1 MRKDETKPS
10 PPYVFSGRVRPQI
23 AIIGS
28 GLAGEALA
36 ARLSSFCEVT
46 VFERGSTRGLYSP
59 HVVSSGRSLGLHS
72 TVNYGLGG
80 TTALW
85 RGCLLDME
93 ADEFGAL
100 WPDIVKK
107 ELPRSYL
114 EFVTHLAGERCGGL
128 WSRRKEWD
136 SSLGDILERSLLVP
150 ARSPRLAKSSTWR
163 SVSVRTNC
171 VVDRVEE
178 KGSGVVVVFRDGA
191 NWQQQFF
198 DLAIV
203 CAGALNTPGI
213 LRRSGIFSPLVGSNL
228 TDHPMGLVAKLEVGN
243 PMRVNAQLARPDGLR
258 TIIKI
263 KDEATSLWASF
274 QLCPTHDTSFAEE
287 HYLSNANGGGGRM
300 FSALELYEKV
310 KNQSYREMWKNRA
323 LGRKCVGRFAY
334 VLATLEQ
341 EPNEDDT
348 VRNDSSGRLIL
359 SWTIAEAGVAAL
371 TRSLQ
376 KLAASFEAELHLP
389 PDGISSR
396 LWSGAHHASTC
407 RISLNG
413 DTGVVDSNLRVHQRQ
428 RVYACDASVLPST
441 GASHTGLAI
450 GSLAMR
456 LADHLQLCL
465 SDKATVRVTE
475 KA

>member
-1 MRKDETKPS
+1 M
-10 PPYVFSGRVRPQI
+10 

-46 VFERGSTRGLYSP
+46 VFERGSTRGLCSP
-59 HVVSSGRSLGLHS
+59 NLVSSGRSLGLRS
-72 TVNYGLGG
+72 TLNYGLGG

-93 ADEFGAL
+93 PDEFGAL

-114 EFVTHLAGERCGGL
+114 EFVTHLAGERSGRL

-136 SSLGDILERSLLVP
+136 STVGDILERSLLVP

-191 NWQQQFF
+191 DWQQQSF

-213 LRRSGIFSPLVGSNL
+213 LRKSGICSSLAGSHL
-228 TDHPMGLVAKLEVGN
+228 TDHPMGLVAKLEVAN
-243 PMRVNAQLARPDGLR
+243 PVRVNGMLARPDGLR
-258 TIIKI
+258 TIIKV

-274 QLCPTHDTSFAEE
+274 QLCPAHDASFAEE
-287 HYLSNANGGGGRM
+287 HYLSNANGSGGRM
-300 FSALELYEKV
+300 FSALEMYEKI
-310 KNQSYREMWKNRA
+310 KNQSYREMWVNRA

-341 EPNEDDT
+341 EPNGDDA
-348 VRNDSSGRLIL
+348 VRTDPSGRLTL

-371 TRSLQ
+371 TRSLH
-376 KLAASFEAELHLP
+376 KLAAFFEAELHLP
-389 PDGISSR
+389 PNGISSR

-407 RISLNG
+407 RISLSG
-413 DTGVVDSNLRVHQRQ
+413 ETGVVDSNLRVHQRQ
-428 RVYACDASVLPST
+428 RLYVCDASVLPST

-450 GSLAMR
+450 GALAVR
-456 LADHLQLCL
+456 LAGHLQLCL
-465 SDKATVRVTE
+465 SDKATGRVTA